1 MKIFGFTLV
10 LCALQYVCGEHAHK
24 VFNEDHYVDGKHNPE
39 HDMNAFLGTEVMY
52 YHLVLLSQH
61 WGILFMLQKPRHTVC
76 ADINIL
82 TLLTFQDKDEI
93 EKLSPSEQKKRL
105 GEIVNKIDADGDKY
119 LSTGKFSLLCV
130 FAVCD

>member
-1 MKIFGFTLV
+1 
-10 LCALQYVCGEHAHK
+10 
-24 VFNEDHYVDGKHNPE
+24 
-39 HDMNAFLGTEVMY
+39 
-52 YHLVLLSQH
+52 
-61 WGILFMLQKPRHTVC
+61 MLQKPRHTVC